1 MLNKLNFWLPA
12 IGTISILI
20 PISLGILAYKKS
32 QLAYRVLTAILLLGF
47 AIDFFGLYCYIN
59 NIDITDT
66 KENARYAIYAIIETL
81 FYLWF
86 MIKISDPK
94 KITIRFA
101 KWLCVILPVVW
112 FVEFIVFY
120 KGFGQSNIFDAVSA
134 IGVSFISAFLLIQLA
149 EEGTSMLPNPKFWFL
164 VSIFFYFFCSNFL
177 WSLVKTDIG
186 RQVYFMHAILGII
199 SYALFSIGFW
209 RVYKRNES
217 VE

>member
-1 MLNKLNFWLPA
+1 MLTNLNFWLPA
-12 IGTISILI
+12 IGTFSILV
-20 PISLGILAYKKS
+20 PIVLGILSYKKS
-32 QLAYRVLTAILLLGF
+32 QLAHRVLTAILLLGF
-47 AIDFFGLYCYIN
+47 AIDFFGLYCYLN
-59 NIDITDT
+59 KIDISDT
-66 KENARYAIYAIIETL
+66 TENARYAIYALVETL

-86 MIKISDPK
+86 MIKISDAK
-94 KITIRFA
+94 KITSRFA
-101 KWLCVILPVVW
+101 KWLCIVLPVVW

-120 KGFGQSNIFDAVSA
+120 DGFSQSNVFDAVSA

-149 EEGTSMLPNPKFWFL
+149 EEGTPMLPNPKFWFL

-209 RVYKRNES
+209 RVYKSEEK